1 MAMAVTI
8 ETELVSGLGEA
19 AGFTR
24 LEWAR
29 EAFRAAVGIDPF
41 PGTVNLM
48 PRDAAAQAG
57 WDAVRGR
64 PGIAMPAPRP
74 DWCDARCYRARV
86 AGRIEAAIVVPEV
99 ANYPADKIE
108 LIAAVG
114 VRDALGLADG
124 DVVSIEIF
132 GE

>member
-1 MAMAVTI
+1 MTVTI
-8 ETELVSGLGEA
+8 EAALVTGLGEA
-19 AGFTR
+19 AGFTS
-24 LEWAR
+24 LDWAR

-41 PGTVNLM
+41 PGTVNLT

-57 WDAVRGR
+57 WDAVRAA
-64 PGIAMPAPRP
+64 PGIVMPAPRP
-74 DWCDARCYRARV
+74 DWCDARCYRARI

-124 DVVSIEIF
+124 DVVVVEVF